1 MSTLAEPKPTPQA
14 RAVEIVADALSVL
27 RTRDGIDIPE
37 ALVLERARN
46 AVTAL
51 EGTFGTFNPTDDGE
65 PRPTRRLRSFGS
77 PPPSLAPG
85 SRFAAPMAEYL
96 AQRAEFDEADRELGE
111 SIERLESTAPAARS
125 VA

>member
-14 RAVEIVADALSVL
+14 GAVEIVADAIRIL

-51 EGTFGTFNPTDDGE
+51 EGAFDLNPAADGE
-65 PRPTRRLRSFGS
+65 RRAARPKLRSFGS
-77 PPPSLAPG
+77 PPPTLSPG

-96 AQRAEFDEADRELGE
+96 ALRAEFDEADRQLGE
-111 SIERLESTAPAARS
+111 EIERLESTAPAVGS
-125 VA
+125 VG